1 MKPRERL
8 YLLGAEQLSHV
19 ELLAIILR
27 TGTSKSSVTQLA
39 DKLLGKYENLSKFE
53 EASIEDLINQSGI
66 GLVKAIE
73 IKAMIELGKRIYQS
87 SNPRPYQVLGS
98 ESFAKTLMPEL
109 GRLKQEHLIAF
120 FLDNKNQVIR
130 RRTIFI
136 GSLNQSIAHPR
147 EILHYGVRYMAA
159 AIILVHNHPSG
170 KVNPSLADQNFT
182 QKMQASCQI
191 IGIDLLDHL
200 IIGHSD
206 YYSFK
211 AHQKI

>member
-8 YLLGAEQLSHV
+8 YLLGAAQLSDT
-19 ELLAIILR
+19 ELLALLLR
-27 TGTSKSSVTQLA
+27 TGTQKDSVTQVA
-39 DKLLGKYENLSKFE
+39 DKLLAKYDSLAGFE
-53 EASIEDLINQSGI
+53 AASIEELLHQSGI

-87 SNPRPYQVLGS
+87 VDLKKHQVVGS
-98 ESFAKTLMPEL
+98 ESFAKMLMPEL
-109 GRLKQEHLIAF
+109 GKLKQEHLIAF

-170 KVNPSLADQNFT
+170 KVNPSQADQNFT
-182 QKMQASCQI
+182 QKIKESCQI
-191 IGIDLLDHL
+191 IGIELIDHL
-200 IIGHSD
+200 IIGYSD

>member
-19 ELLAIILR
+19 ELLAILIR
-27 TGTSKSSVTQLA
+27 TGTQKDSATQLA
-39 DKLLGKYENLSKFE
+39 DKLLARYGNLSQLE
-53 EASIEDLINQSGI
+53 GASIEDLIHQSGI
-66 GLVKAIE
+66 GLAKAIE

-87 SNPRPYQVLGS
+87 VDSKKYQVLGS
-98 ESFAKTLMPEL
+98 ESFAKMLMPEL
-109 GRLKQEHLIAF
+109 GKLKQEHLIAF
-120 FLDNKNQVIR
+120 FLDNKNQIIR

-147 EILHYGVRYMAA
+147 EILHHGVRYMAA

-170 KVNPSLADQNFT
+170 KVKPSQADQNFT
-182 QKMQASCQI
+182 QKMKASCQI
-191 IGIDLLDHL
+191 IGIELIDHL

-211 AHQKI
+211 AQQKI

>member
-8 YLLGAEQLSHV
+8 YLLGPEQLSHV
-19 ELLAIILR
+19 ELLAILLR
-27 TGTSKSSVTQLA
+27 TGTSKSSATQLA
-39 DKLLGKYENLSKFE
+39 DKLLGKYENLSRFE
-53 EASIEDLINQSGI
+53 EASIEDLLNQSGI

-73 IKAMIELGKRIYQS
+73 IKAMVELGKRIYQS
-87 SNPRPYQVLGS
+87 ANPKPYQVLGS

-120 FLDNKNQVIR
+120 FLDAKNQIIR

-147 EILHYGVRYMAA
+147 EILHYSVKYMAA
-159 AIILVHNHPSG
+159 AIILAHNHPSG
-170 KVNPSLADQNFT
+170 IVNPSYADQKFT
-182 QKMQASCQI
+182 QKMKESCQI
-191 IGIDLLDHL
+191 IGIELIDHL
-200 IIGHSD
+200 IIGRSD

-211 AHQKI
+211 AQQKI